1 MKSSHPALRTLFAVL
16 ALLAVFVVAGCGS
29 DDEEGQSGQ
38 SGQTGQSGQSGGQSA
53 NLIQRDQANAGKRV
67 TLGSKNFTESIIVA
81 RIYGQALAAAGYDVE
96 YDLNLGLEQIAT
108 RAMRERQIDGYPEY
122 TGTSLSAVL
131 DVPIREVPK
140 DPDEAYA
147 LSKRLYKEKLNFE
160 AFARTPFE
168 DANAVGILPETAEKF
183 GNPKTISDL
192 EPVAGRMSI
201 AASAECFQRT
211 DCGRGLEQVYGLKF
225 RREIP
230 IDVALRH
237 EVVESGRADLTIPF
251 TTDGRIAQNKMIIL
265 EDDKNLF
272 PPYNVHFVIR
282 SDAARRLGPNAQR
295 VIEKVDDELTNE
307 VMTELNSRVDLDKQK
322 PEDVARSYLEA
333 YGYLPRA

>member
-1 MKSSHPALRTLFAVL
+1 MKSTHPALRTLFAVL
-16 ALLAVFVVAGCGS
+16 ALLAVFVFAACGS
-29 DDEEGQSGQ
+29 DDEEAGGGASGQ
-38 SGQTGQSGQSGGQSA
+38 GTGQSGGGQGA
-53 NLIQRDQANAGKRV
+53 NLIQRDEANAGKRV
-67 TLGSKNFTESIIVA
+67 TIGSKNFTESIIVA
-81 RIYGQALAAAGYDVE
+81 RIYGDALRAAGYDVE

-131 DVPIREVPK
+131 DVPIRQVPK
-140 DPDEAYA
+140 DPDEAFA

-168 DANAVGILPETAEKF
+168 DANAVGILPEKAKEF
-183 GNPKTISDL
+183 GNPRRISDL
-192 EPVAGRMSI
+192 ADVAGRMTI

-225 RREIP
+225 KRESP

-265 EDDKNLF
+265 EDDRNLF

-282 SDAARRLGPNAQR
+282 ADAARRLGPNAQR
-295 VIEKVDDELTNE
+295 VIERVDDQLTNE
-307 VMTELNSRVDLDKQK
+307 VMTELNSRVDLDKQR

-333 YGYLPRA
+333 YGYLPREQ

>member
-1 MKSSHPALRTLFAVL
+1 MKSPHTAIRTLFAVL

-29 DDEEGQSGQ
+29 DDEEGSGG
-38 SGQTGQSGQSGGQSA
+38 SGAQTGGQAGGQSA

-131 DVPIREVPK
+131 DVPIRQVPK

-168 DANAVGILPETAEKF
+168 DANAVGILPEKAREF
-183 GNPKTISDL
+183 GNPKRISDL
-192 EPVAGRMSI
+192 APVASRMSI